1 MMVYNIKHIKKLLYP
16 AVFNWWSPTP
26 TVAIDFKLT
35 VKVLLQHRWT
45 DSAVISNK
53 E

>member
-1 MMVYNIKHIKKLLYP
+1 MMVYNIKHIKKL
-16 AVFNWWSPTP
+16 WWSTAP